1 LNSGKLNNAMSKG
14 RQVQLRNEQDGPNSR
29 FLWAYLD
36 DQGNLHIDGQD
47 LGPKTGPVS
56 DDGEYEW
63 FKTIRAE
70 DVPKVVTL
78 LGGSTGDDVLD
89 LMEGRYTGE
98 ASGDL
103 EKRLRESDIKT
114 EFYSC

>member
-1 LNSGKLNNAMSKG
+1 MSNG
-14 RQVQLRNEQDGPNSR
+14 RRVQLRHERDGPDSR
-29 FLWAYLD
+29 FLWAYVD

-47 LGPKTGPVS
+47 LGPKTAPVS

-70 DVPKVVTL
+70 DVSKVVTL
-78 LGGSTGDDVLD
+78 LGGSTGDDLLNLIED
-89 LMEGRYTGE
+89 RYTGE
-98 ASGDL
+98 ASGEL
-103 EKRLRESDIKT
+103 EKRLRESDIKI

>member
-1 LNSGKLNNAMSKG
+1 MSNG
-14 RQVQLRNEQDGPNSR
+14 RQVQLRQERDGPDAR
-29 FLWAYLD
+29 FLQAYLD

-47 LGPKTGPVS
+47 LGPGTAAMTS
-56 DDGEYEW
+56 DGEHEW

-70 DVPKVVTL
+70 DVPKVVTV

-89 LMEGRYTGE
+89 LLEARYTGE
-98 ASGDL
+98 ASGEL
-103 EKRLRESDIKT
+103 EMKLRESDIKV

>member
-1 LNSGKLNNAMSKG
+1 MSNG
-14 RQVQLRNEQDGPNSR
+14 RQVQLRQERDGPDAR
-29 FLWAYLD
+29 FLQAYLD

-47 LGPKTGPVS
+47 LGPGTAAMTS
-56 DDGEYEW
+56 DGEHEW

-70 DVPKVVTL
+70 DVPKVVTV

-89 LMEGRYTGE
+89 LLEARYTGE
-98 ASGDL
+98 ASGEL
-103 EKRLRESDIKT
+103 EKRLRESDIKV

>member
-1 LNSGKLNNAMSKG
+1 MSNG
-14 RQVQLRNEQDGPNSR
+14 RRVQLRYERDGPDSR

-47 LGPKTGPVS
+47 LGPKTAPVG

-89 LMEGRYTGE
+89 LMEARYTGE
-98 ASGDL
+98 ASGEL
-103 EKRLRESDIKT
+103 EKRLRESDIKV